1 MGVSET
7 DIFNVQIIWCQSG
20 SLACM
25 TKLKLEALDLTDS
38 IIGEFRGVYITAGF
52 AKVLQE

>member
-1 MGVSET
+1 MSET

-20 SLACM
+20 CLACM
-25 TKLKLEALDLTDS
+25 TKLKLEALYLTDD

-52 AKVLQE
+52 ANVLRE